1 MSIFIALL
9 RGINV
14 GKAKRVPMAELRTLL
29 GELGYSAIT
38 TILNSGNVVFN
49 ADSGTTAQH
58 AGAIAAAIVARMNI
72 EVPVIVKSA
81 TELVAIVAENPLAG
95 NAADHSRLLV
105 AFAQDDKALDMLA
118 AITPLVLPPEQF
130 VLGKHAAYL
139 DCVSGILESKAG
151 DALLGKIGRSA
162 NATTRNWATV
172 LKLHALAAGPAL

>member
-29 GELGYSAIT
+29 GELGYSNIT

-58 AGAIAAAIVARMNI
+58 AGAIAAAIAAKLNV

-81 TELVAIVAENPLAG
+81 KELAAIVTPLAG

-105 AFAQDDKALDMLA
+105 AFAQDDKALDLLA

-172 LKLHALAAGPAL
+172 LKLQALAAGPAL